1 MYRIIENGIQRIADG
16 ANIPADPFNSD
27 YAGYLDW
34 VRAGNLAEVTP
45 TRDEAVAAGLALVSA
60 TNPSTARDGLV
71 SAIERHVDS
80 VARERE
86 FDNAADAASY
96 VNSTVAQW
104 AAEAAAFVAWRDA
117 VWIHTYAE
125 LEKVEAGQRAPTVA
139 ALTAELSSIA
149 WPA

>member
-1 MYRIIENGIQRIADG
+1 MKFANEHATMIATDDG
-16 ANIPADPFNSD
+16 RCIPADPANAD
-27 YAGYLDW
+27 YAAL
-34 VRAGNLAEVTP
+34 
-45 TRDEAVAAGLALVSA
+45 VAAGAAVEPYVALALVSA
-60 TNPSTARDGLV
+60 TNSSTARDGLV